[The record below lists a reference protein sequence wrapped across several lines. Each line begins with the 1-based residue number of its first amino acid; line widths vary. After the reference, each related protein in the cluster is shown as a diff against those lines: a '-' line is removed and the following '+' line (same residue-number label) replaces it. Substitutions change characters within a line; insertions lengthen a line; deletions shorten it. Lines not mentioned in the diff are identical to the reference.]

1 LRTNFYVDGAIAL
14 RNLDLAALE
23 SLIRKPSFQTSILP
37 KEAQN
42 LALRLSQTLAPFFTP
57 ATKALDELS
66 WDRFATW
73 GHPFEIWKERQTD
86 LVEMF
91 THALSTKADSCL
103 NIENYE
109 MIIYAPGTRFN
120 SNTMRVETME
130 GAEDAFNEHEG
141 KVVQICVEPALF
153 AYARNPVLDDGSV
166 SDSIIS
172 TKNFMKENE
181 SRRGG
186 VMPRVKAVVVLAK
199 V

>member
-1 LRTNFYVDGAIAL
+1 
-14 RNLDLAALE
+14 
-23 SLIRKPSFQTSILP
+23 
-37 KEAQN
+37 
-42 LALRLSQTLAPFFTP
+42 
-57 ATKALDELS
+57 
-66 WDRFATW
+66 
-73 GHPFEIWKERQTD
+73 
-86 LVEMF
+86 
-91 THALSTKADSCL
+91 
-103 NIENYE
+103 